1 MALSDINFCQGEGQ
15 DFLVEIPTGI
25 LHAISDIL
33 VESQGSQFLVL
44 ERPQASSSIF
54 IMSE

>member
-1 MALSDINFCQGEGQ
+1 MALTDINFTDGEGQ
-15 DFLVEIPTGI
+15 DFLVELSTGI

-33 VESQGSQFLVL
+33 VESQGSQFLLL
-44 ERPQASSSIF
+44 ERPQTGSSIF